1 MNSPN
6 RVIGFVNA
14 AHFIDHYSMLIFAA
28 AVIVMG
34 PALGMAYSE
43 LLPYATPGFVAFG
56 AGSLLTGWLGDR
68 WSRRHMMVIFF
79 AGIGASMIAVGL
91 VQTPL
96 QLGAALLAIGL
107 FASIYHPVGTA
118 MIVSYADR
126 LGREMGLNGVWGNL
140 GVASSALVTGVVGQ
154 YLGWRFAFI
163 IPGIVTVLIGA
174 AFALSV
180 VHEDRTSSRQAAA
193 QARVARN
200 DMWRVFVALLIVVLA
215 VSTTFNAVTVALP
228 KLFAE
233 RLSDLTKSPALLGV
247 IAACVYV
254 FGAMTQYTIGK
265 LIDRY
270 SLKTVM
276 LPLSF
281 MLAPFLYLAATLSNL
296 PLILA
301 SIGIVMGAFGQ
312 VTVNDAMVGKYTA
325 EEWRRVIEVNLT
337 APFLMTKTVLPAM
350 RAQHYGRIINI
361 SSSAGRMVSTLGGA
375 HYTAS
380 KAGLLG
386 LTRAAAKELGKF
398 GITVNAICPG
408 MIDTELTREHASD
421 ELLERLAA
429 SYPVPR
435 LGTAVEVADLIC
447 YAASEAAGYIT
458 GASFDINGGDLMM

>member
-1 MNSPN
+1 MNSPI

-79 AGIGASMIAVGL
+79 AGIGASMIAVGM

-96 QLGAALLAIGL
+96 QLGAALLSIGF

-154 YLGWRFAFI
+154 YLGWRWAFI
-163 IPGIVTVLIGA
+163 IPGIVTILIGV
-174 AFALSV
+174 AFARTV
-180 VHEDRTSSRQAAA
+180 VHEDRSGFRQAAA
-193 QARVARN
+193 QARVAKD
-200 DMWRVFVALLIVVLA
+200 DMWRVIVALFIVVIA
-215 VSTTFNAVTVALP
+215 ISTTFNAVTVALP

-254 FGAMTQYTIGK
+254 FGAM
-265 LIDRY
+265 
-270 SLKTVM
+270 S
-276 LPLSF
+276 
-281 MLAPFLYLAATLSNL
+281 
-296 PLILA
+296 
-301 SIGIVMGAFGQ
+301 
-312 VTVNDAMVGKYTA
+312 KYTS
-325 EEWRRVIEVNLT
+325 EEWRSRAYAVRYFIGFTAAGVSVGLVAWLYQQGGFVTMLRAFGALCLLVI
-337 APFLMTKTVLPAM
+337 
-350 RAQHYGRIINI
+350 
-361 SSSAGRMVSTLGGA
+361 
-375 HYTAS
+375 
-380 KAGLLG
+380 
-386 LTRAAAKELGKF
+386 AAAIILPQEIK
-398 GITVNAICPG
+398 
-408 MIDTELTREHASD
+408 
-421 ELLERLAA
+421 
-429 SYPVPR
+429 VP
-435 LGTAVEVADLIC
+435 AVAH
-447 YAASEAAGYIT
+447 
-458 GASFDINGGDLMM
+458 

>member
-1 MNSPN
+1 MIQNSPS
-6 RVIGFVNA
+6 RVIAFVNA
-14 AHFIDHYSMLIFAA
+14 AHFIDHYAMRIFAA

-43 LLPYATPGFVAFG
+43 LLPYATPGFIAFG

-79 AGIGASMIAVGL
+79 LGIGASMISVGF

-118 MIVSYADR
+118 MIVSYADK

-140 GVASSALVTGVVGQ
+140 GVASSALVTGVIGQ

-163 IPGIVTVLIGA
+163 VPGAVTVLLGI
-174 AFALSV
+174 AFALTV
-180 VHEDRTSSRQAAA
+180 VHEDRTGSRQAAA
-193 QARVARN
+193 QARVAKE
-200 DMWRVFVALLIVVLA
+200 DMWRVILALLIVVIA
-215 VSTTFNAVTVALP
+215 ISTTFNAVTVALP

-233 RLSDLTKSPALLGV
+233 RLADLTNSPALLGV

-265 LIDRY
+265 LLDHY
-270 SLKTVM
+270 SLKTVA

-296 PLILA
+296 PLILV

-312 VTVNDAMVGKYTA
+312 VTVNDAMVGKYTS
-325 EEWRRVIEVNLT
+325 EQWRSRAYAVRYFVGFT
-337 APFLMTKTVLPAM
+337 A
-350 RAQHYGRIINI
+350 
-361 SSSAGRMVSTLGGA
+361 AGASVGLVAWLYEQGGFVTMLHA
-375 HYTAS
+375 F
-380 KAGLLG
+380 AGLCL
-386 LTRAAAKELGKF
+386 LAIAAAIILPREIAVRAARP
-398 GITVNAICPG
+398 N
-408 MIDTELTREHASD
+408 
-421 ELLERLAA
+421 
-429 SYPVPR
+429 
-435 LGTAVEVADLIC
+435 
-447 YAASEAAGYIT
+447 
-458 GASFDINGGDLMM
+458 